1 MKKISALSALL
12 LAMPFVVSAQSSGT
26 FGSILTTITTL
37 VNQLIPLAMA
47 LALLAFFWGLVKY
60 IWSSGN
66 EEGKADGKN
75 IMIAGIVGLFVMVSI
90 WGLVGIIANT
100 FGVTKGGSETAPR
113 VNTSAGGAIY

>member
-12 LAMPFVVSAQSSGT
+12 LAMPFVASAQT
-26 FGSILTTITTL
+26 FGSILGVINTL

-90 WGLVGIIANT
+90 WGLVGIIAQT
-100 FGVTKGGSETAPR
+100 FGVRTGGSQTAPT
-113 VNTSAGGAIY
+113 VNGVVGGSIY

>member
-1 MKKISALSALL
+1 MKKVTALSALL
-12 LAMPFVVSAQSSGT
+12 FALPFVASAQT
-26 FGSILTTITTL
+26 FGSILGVINNL
-37 VNQLIPLAMA
+37 VNQLIPLTMA

-90 WGLVGIIANT
+90 WGLVGIIAQT
-100 FGVTKGGSETAPR
+100 FGVRTGGTQTPPG
-113 VNTSAGGAIY
+113 VTGGGGGYRP